1 MGAPAVFLRSSLLI
15 RPRASQ
21 RSRILPST
29 ENVTTCQGII
39 LPLFCRAVTTARSS
53 PPQQGTSIRRTVTLD
68 IVLAQ
73 DLGQLFAVIHI
84 VQLGAADQRHF
95 APHELLMDIGIGIRR
110 AVCRHQKLGPCK
122 VGGVHRHQLDL
133 AGPLGQL

>member
-15 RPRASQ
+15 RSRASQ

-53 PPQQGTSIRRTVTLD
+53 PPQQGTSIRTTVTL
-68 IVLAQ
+68 LMSFWRMM
-73 DLGQLFAVIHI
+73 LGQLFAVIHI
-84 VQLGAADQRHF
+84 VQLGAADQRNF
-95 APHELLMDIGIGIRR
+95 ARG
-110 AVCRHQKLGPCK
+110 
-122 VGGVHRHQLDL
+122 
-133 AGPLGQL
+133 